1 MRDRRFLPLSVDG
14 PCTNTIL
21 EHMFDVKRFIEEV
34 DDHEKRLAA
43 FCARFDPA
51 AVPLAEAA
59 GVYEAMAR
67 MEKLVAGARLRLAA
81 RVEESSHW
89 CRAGHRTAADWFAQA
104 AGVTIGAAHAELAAS
119 TLLARLPAT
128 DEALRRGDLSAPQA
142 TAVTDAAAADPAAER
157 RLLAEAATSSL
168 RELRDDCARV
178 KAAADPD
185 ADARY
190 ERIRRNRSV
199 RWFSDHDGAWN
210 LHARGPADLGA
221 RVVAAVRP
229 LIDDAF
235 TAARADGRH
244 EPEAAYAFDA
254 LVALASSTSDRG
266 RRREKYLALL
276 RVDVEALRRG
286 AVETDE
292 YCEVTGIGPVPV
304 RVARELLGDAV
315 MELVVTRGRDV
326 AAVVHLGRGPT
337 AAQKIALLWSQP
349 TCSRQGCDQLW
360 THAEVD
366 HRVPWADTHRT
377 ELAGLDRLCR
387 HDHRLKTNHNW
398 ALVAG
403 AGKRPMVAPGHPDHP
418 DNNGRDPP

>member
-1 MRDRRFLPLSVDG
+1 
-14 PCTNTIL
+14 
-21 EHMFDVKRFIEEV
+21 MFDVKRLLEEV
-34 DDHEKRLAA
+34 TRQVEGVSAL
-43 FCARFDPA
+43 CAELDPG
-51 AVPLAEAA
+51 AVPLEHVAC
-59 GVYEAMAR
+59 VYQAFAR

-89 CRAGHRTAADWFAQA
+89 RRMGHRTAADWFAHT
-104 AGVTIGAAHAELAAS
+104 AGVTAGAAHAELAAS
-119 TLLARLPAT
+119 VCLAQLPAT
-128 DEALRRGDLSAPQA
+128 DDALRRGDLSTTQA
-142 TAVTDAAAADPAAER
+142 TAVADAAAADPTAES
-157 RLLAEAATSSL
+157 RLLAHAATSSL

-221 RVVAAVRP
+221 RVVAALRP

-235 TAARADGRH
+235 HSARTEGRQ

-254 LVALASSTSDRG
+254 LLALASRSTDG
-266 RRREKYLALL
+266 PRRREKYLALL

-286 AVETDE
+286 AVEADE
-292 YCEVTGIGPVPV
+292 YCELTGIGPVPV
-304 RVARELLGDAV
+304 RVARDLLGDAV
-315 MELVVTRGRDV
+315 LELVVTRGRDV
-326 AAVVHLGRGPT
+326 ATVVHLGRGPT

-366 HRVPWADTHRT
+366 HRLPWADTHRT
-377 ELAGLDRLCR
+377 ELCGLDRLCR
-387 HDHRLKTNHNW
+387 HDHRLKTNDNW
-398 ALVAG
+398 ALAAG
-403 AGKRPMVAPGHPDHP
+403 TGKRPMVPPGHPDHP
-418 DNNGRDPP
+418 DKSGRDPP